1 MDKGLDS
8 LKIASKRLDH
18 KSGGYLEM
26 KIADG
31 VDKLNADKIVKQ
43 ELDLFSSES
52 RRKVLWW
59 GEKREWKLI
68 CYCVLDAS
76 KVAWCSGC
84 EAE

>member
-8 LKIASKRLDH
+8 LKIASKRLVH

-52 RRKVLWW
+52 RRKVLW
-59 GEKREWKLI
+59 
-68 CYCVLDAS
+68 
-76 KVAWCSGC
+76 
-84 EAE
+84 